1 MPLDTSTLLNRRRI
15 RRTFGKISE
24 AVTMP
29 NLIEVQRHSY
39 DQYLQMFVKP
49 DDRLQEGLQEV
60 FTSIFPIKDFSGRS
74 MLEFVSYNL
83 ENPKYDVEECQQ
95 RGLTYAA
102 GLRVTLR
109 LVVWDLDE
117 DSGAKSVRDM
127 KEQDVLS
134 QMEYPID
141 VMLLIH
147 KAFSADAA
155 DVEQYIGDFDEEH
168 SMQSFT
174 LSFNEWAVAMMYHAD
189 MEDAHMTVDMEIDY
203 ARDNENEHTDI
214 HTALEGVESL
224 INLNENKDL
233 EYRVKEAILSL
244 SDALHVEVIN
254 KLQDVMDV
262 LDEEIGQ
269 QALIPRTKRH
279 LFEKVVNARV
289 TQDDHFE
296 NEEAFILPIIREHWS
311 EEEQLALVKIL
322 FYL

>member
-1 MPLDTSTLLNRRRI
+1 
-15 RRTFGKISE
+15 
-24 AVTMP
+24 
-29 NLIEVQRHSY
+29 
-39 DQYLQMFVKP
+39 
-49 DDRLQEGLQEV
+49 
-60 FTSIFPIKDFSGRS
+60 
-74 MLEFVSYNL
+74 
-83 ENPKYDVEECQQ
+83 
-95 RGLTYAA
+95 
-102 GLRVTLR
+102 
-109 LVVWDLDE
+109 
-117 DSGAKSVRDM
+117 M

-134 QMEYPID
+134 QMEYPIN

-322 FYL
+322 LLDNESDNPRWFIEWMTPYLSQNEKALLDDLEQKVSNL